1 MVAKIEE
8 INSVKKN
15 LSFDVPWS
23 DVKKELD
30 SVYRDVGKT
39 AKIKGFRPGKI
50 PRKVLETY
58 YGDQAEDRAVSNLV
72 NKFYWEALKEN
83 NIVPV
88 ADPVIDQKGIEKDK
102 NFAFSAIVEVEPV
115 IEPKYYIGLE
125 LEKKE
130 SEITDDNILAK
141 LEELRNMHSTLENIE
156 GDRGIIE
163 GDFAYI
169 DFEGKLDGKSTKE
182 MSQENYLLEVGS
194 KGFVPGF
201 EDQII
206 GVKKGE
212 SKEIVVKFPDDYP
225 SKEIAGKDVSF
236 SVTVRDLKKKVL
248 PELDESFVKNFEK
261 YESLGELKE
270 NIKKT
275 LEEENKD
282 SINAEL
288 RRLII
293 DKLLEK
299 NEFEVPS
306 SLVERQIFSMMID
319 AQRRMTLGGMDPE
332 KAAEVSSNLHDKFK
346 NEAEKIVKTT
356 FLINSIAEKESITV
370 DEKDVEE
377 RLKDFAG
384 KYAQDYESLKKSYE
398 EGDRIEHLKM
408 GILEEKTL
416 DFIEGK
422 AKITCIE
429 NLEEK

>member
-1 MVAKIEE
+1 MFAKIEE

-58 YGDQAEDRAVSNLV
+58 YGDQAEDRAISNLV

-88 ADPVIDQKGIEKDK
+88 ADPEIDQKGIEKDK

-115 IEPKYYIGLE
+115 IEPKDYIGLE

-236 SVTVRDLKKKVL
+236 SVTVGDLKKKVL

-270 NIKKT
+270 DIKKT

-282 SINAEL
+282 RANAEL
-288 RRLII
+288 KRLII

-332 KAAEVSSNLHDKFK
+332 KAAEVSSNLRDKFK
-346 NEAEKIVKTT
+346 DEAEQIVKTT

-422 AKITCIE
+422 AKITYIE

>member
-8 INSVKKN
+8 ISSVKKN

-58 YGDQAEDRAVSNLV
+58 YGDQAEDRAISNLV

-83 NIVPV
+83 NIVPI

-102 NFAFSAIVEVEPV
+102 SFAFSAIVEVEPV
-115 IEPKYYIGLE
+115 IEPKDFIGLE
-125 LEKKE
+125 LEKGE
-130 SEITDDNILAK
+130 SVITDADVQVK
-141 LEELRNMHSTLENIE
+141 LEELRHMHSTLESIE

-169 DFEGKLDGKSTKE
+169 DFEGKLDGKSMKE

-194 KGFVPGF
+194 KRFVPGF

-225 SKEIAGKDVSF
+225 SKEIVGKDVSF
-236 SVTVRDLKKKVL
+236 SVTVRDVKKKVL
-248 PELDESFVKNFEK
+248 PELDENFVKNFEK

-270 NIKKT
+270 DIKKT

-282 SINAEL
+282 RANAEL
-288 RRLII
+288 KRLII

-299 NEFEVPS
+299 NEFEIPS

-332 KAAEVSSNLHDKFK
+332 KAAEVSSNLRDKFK
-346 NEAEKIVKTT
+346 DKAEQIVKTT

-408 GILEEKTL
+408 GILEKKTL

-422 AKITCIE
+422 AKITYIE